1 MKKKI
6 QLSAPPTG
14 ASLEDMLA
22 ALAGAK
28 KQLST
33 LQAQK
38 TSLDTALAAKTA
50 DCRILA
56 ATIDTCIGRLP
67 PNDALSRFPHVFL
80 DEAGY
85 CSLVKAATLTAYHC
99 PLTFLGDHMQLPPV
113 CEMNDQSIAAN
124 PAVSVWAQSALFV
137 RCASERDIASEYLNH
152 RPASFRQMKNT
163 IWCIPIVSGN
173 RLRLCLQKCVLRAI
187 PWKSRKR
194 HRDFLHS
201 RIKAIR

>member
-1 MKKKI
+1 MVVHLADWWKLHTAIIEDYAEYLEKKI

-14 ASLEDMLA
+14 ASLEDTLA
-22 ALAGAK
+22 ALAEQK

-67 PNDALSRFPHVFL
+67 PNDALSRFSHVFL

-85 CSLVKAATLTAYHC
+85 CSLVKAATLAAYHC
-99 PLTFLGDHMQLPPV
+99 PLTFLGDHM
-113 CEMNDQSIAAN
+113 IG
-124 PAVSVWAQSALFV
+124 AVK
-137 RCASERDIASEYLNH
+137 E
-152 RPASFRQMKNT
+152 
-163 IWCIPIVSGN
+163 
-173 RLRLCLQKCVLRAI
+173 
-187 PWKSRKR
+187 
-194 HRDFLHS
+194 
-201 RIKAIR
+201 